1 MISRSS
7 ISQQITKPPK
17 KKKKAIKRKVKRSK
31 K

>member
-17 KKKKAIKRKVKRSK
+17 KKKKAIKRKDK
-31 K
+31 KG